1 MQRSPDISRWKH
13 NAMQVKKKVLF
24 QLKTNVIL
32 GAIQNDVTRVGG
44 GGTQN

>member
-32 GAIQNDVTRVGG
+32 GAIQKWRHQGRGG
-44 GGTQN
+44 GIQN